1 MCSTS
6 RGAELETNF
15 ALFPL
20 LRWVMAELGRSSQR
34 DMEAARVLC
43 SVKPTGSPVWS
54 GSCREQ
60 MCWGGFLLHQRCCL
74 LSRSPTATWQNQ
86 LGEESPSH
94 VVCCSSVCTP
104 VLPLSPLYLHNLVL
118 SVISLGFF
126 VLMYV
131 CIFLFLIFFF
141 YSARGFSLPHLSS
154 LFAVL
159 IHFLSIFHLKNFIKG
174 VRESRGDAREKFFL
188 YFCWCISLVVWGGNQ
203 RNTTNMLTC
212 NILRK
217 NNFVSLDKYIMYCSV
232 MTLLPFLDL
241 LSLLLLPLNSY
252 LHPDTG
258 SVSFW
263 LTKNCIFLCND
274 RNLVLSPC

>member
-126 VLMYV
+126 VLTYV

-141 YSARGFSLPHLSS
+141 ILP
-154 LFAVL
+154 
-159 IHFLSIFHLKNFIKG
+159 
-174 VRESRGDAREKFFL
+174 
-188 YFCWCISLVVWGGNQ
+188 VVSPC
-203 RNTTNMLTC
+203 LTC
-212 NILRK
+212 HL
-217 NNFVSLDKYIMYCSV
+217 Y
-232 MTLLPFLDL
+232 L
-241 LSLLLLPLNSY
+241 LS
-252 LHPDTG
+252 
-258 SVSFW
+258 
-263 LTKNCIFLCND
+263 
-274 RNLVLSPC
+274 